1 MTMIADLYQRIINWF
16 REKLNLDEV
25 IEDEEIGDPKPKNS
39 KRVKSSKSK
48 NTKQNIKTSE
58 KTMPK
63 MDLLCRDNLSYE
75 EKTYLA
81 RFAMDPGYKVLIRLM
96 EDACHQAVS
105 EVIKL
110 DPIIEKESYV
120 ESLKAQQQI
129 ARAMNQFS
137 ATLRKSIEIYA
148 KSIIDA
154 ESSPTAEEEETNPL
168 IRATTVKFP
177 VREDLINQRK

>member
-1 MTMIADLYQRIINWF
+1 MIRDLYDRIIRWF
-16 REKLNLDEV
+16 REKFNLDEV
-25 IEDEEIGDPKPKNS
+25 EYHEIEDPEPIKE
-39 KRVKSSKSK
+39 
-48 NTKQNIKTSE
+48 KQNIKSE

-63 MDLLCRDNLSYE
+63 MDLLCRDNLTLE

-81 RFAMDPGYKVLIRLM
+81 RFAMDPGYRVLIKLM
-96 EDACHQAVS
+96 NDACSQATA
-105 EVIKL
+105 EVMKL
-110 DPIIEKESYV
+110 DPVVEKESYV

-129 ARAMNQFS
+129 ARAMSQFS
-137 ATLRKSIEIYA
+137 ATLCKSIDVYA

-168 IRATTVKFP
+168 RRATTVKFP